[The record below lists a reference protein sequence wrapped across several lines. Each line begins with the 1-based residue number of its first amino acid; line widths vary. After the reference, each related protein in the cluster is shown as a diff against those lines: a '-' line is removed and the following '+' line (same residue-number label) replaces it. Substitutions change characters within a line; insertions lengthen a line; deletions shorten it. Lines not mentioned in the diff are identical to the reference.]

1 VGRTKGSRNR
11 RTTALASAVKTL
23 AANGMSQTA
32 ISDKLT
38 LAPQTVKE
46 LIAGAKGML
55 EAESLGVLQDW
66 RTAATVGAS
75 KGRHEPARDWLLHAG
90 VVAPLADSKPQGP
103 QVIIGIASLP
113 GLPGWGESQAQSGLT
128 FAEKAQLLAITG
140 EARLTEEPL

>member
-1 VGRTKGSRNR
+1 ME
-11 RTTALASAVKTL
+11 AAVKTL
-23 AANGMSQTA
+23 AAHGMTQTA
-32 ISDKLT
+32 ISDKLCI
-38 LAPQTVKE
+38 APKTVKE
-46 LIAGAKGML
+46 LILDAKGIL
-55 EAESLGVLQDW
+55 ESESSSVLQDW
-66 RTAATVGAS
+66 RTAATVGAY

-113 GLPGWGESQAQSGLT
+113 GLPGWGESRGNPDST